1 MEAIGSSLMFIILFI
16 GIVLFFIKKARVLGG
31 IFILGS
37 LLFMYVL
44 PFISFRNY
52 KSGIVGDY
60 INKAG
65 KIISIDKDYEYIIK
79 ENGNEVSCGKV
90 EFSNIDSYS
99 FYLDNASQFQ
109 SNGNNEIVRIV
120 KELDQSDIYKKV
132 EK

>member
-1 MEAIGSSLMFIILFI
+1 MEAIGSSLMFIILFF

-37 LLFMYVL
+37 LFFIYVL

-60 INKAG
+60 INRAG
-65 KIISIDKDYEYIIK
+65 TIISIDKDYEYIIT
-79 ENGNEVSCGKV
+79 ENGNDVSCGKV
-90 EFSNIDSYS
+90 EFSNMDSYS